1 MFSKESTTLFSAPS
15 GNNAVTTNEG
25 SNNSNKKEGGFTIP
39 DWATEKTT
47 IVGAAA
53 VFGLI
58 LLTGMYCSL
67 RVKQPH
73 ETASVADVSAK
84 KK

>member
-15 GNNAVTTNEG
+15 GNNAVTTN
-25 SNNSNKKEGGFTIP
+25 NSNKKEGRFTIP

-53 VFGLI
+53 VLGLI

-73 ETASVADVSAK
+73 
-84 KK
+84 

>member
-15 GNNAVTTNEG
+15 GNNAVTT
-25 SNNSNKKEGGFTIP
+25 NSNKKEGGFTIP

-53 VFGLI
+53 VLGLI

-73 ETASVADVSAK
+73 
-84 KK
+84 

>member
-1 MFSKESTTLFSAPS
+1 MYSKESTTLFTTP
-15 GNNAVTTNEG
+15 VTTNAGSSSSG
-25 SNNSNKKEGGFTIP
+25 SNNSNSEGGFTIP
-39 DWATEKTT
+39 EWATEKPT
-47 IVGAAA
+47 IVGAVA
-53 VFGLI
+53 VLGLI
-58 LLTGMYCSL
+58 LLTGVYCSL

>member
-15 GNNAVTTNEG
+15 GNNAVTT

-53 VFGLI
+53 VLGLI

>member
-15 GNNAVTTNEG
+15 GNNAVATND
-25 SNNSNKKEGGFTIP
+25 SSKEGGFTIP

-53 VFGLI
+53 VLGLI
-58 LLTGMYCSL
+58 FLTGMYCSL